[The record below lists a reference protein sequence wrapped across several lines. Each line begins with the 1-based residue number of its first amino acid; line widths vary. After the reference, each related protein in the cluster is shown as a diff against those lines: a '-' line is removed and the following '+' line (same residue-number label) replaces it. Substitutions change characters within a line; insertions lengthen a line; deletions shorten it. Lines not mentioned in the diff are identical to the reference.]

1 MAINNQGDV
10 RVMRFMLESLSDA
23 VFRSRLYVVRD
34 IEPKFPKYAKELH
47 AVANDLTVVADKIY
61 EIMMRSMDEEGE
73 EENDRK

>member
-1 MAINNQGDV
+1 MASNNPGDV

-47 AVANDLTVVADKIY
+47 AVAADLAVVADKLY
-61 EIMMRSMDEEGE
+61 VIMRRSMDEEGSG
-73 EENDRK
+73 DDC